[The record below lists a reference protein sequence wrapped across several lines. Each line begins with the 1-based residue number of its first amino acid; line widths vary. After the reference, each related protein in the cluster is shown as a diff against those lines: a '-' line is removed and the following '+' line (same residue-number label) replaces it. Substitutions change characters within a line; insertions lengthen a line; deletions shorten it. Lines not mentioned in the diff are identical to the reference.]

1 MWVLFQIA
9 ATLSVSMLVVG
20 YLAVP
25 AEPPDTLLQSRS
37 LHRLGASVAVPTYD
51 RSRLQRSIVH
61 IGVGGFHRSHL
72 ATYIHELCQ
81 SGHRD
86 WSITGAG
93 VLPSDQAMADALKP
107 QDHLYTLIT
116 RGPHSTEVEVIG
128 SIVDFIH
135 ASPRADRL
143 VASIADPA
151 TQIVSLTITE
161 GGYPVDDITGD
172 YLSTLPTAGPT
183 SAFGILAAGL
193 QQRYLNGHS
202 GLTVISCDNILSNG
216 SVTRTATLGEAN
228 LLSNGFANW
237 IANSVAF
244 PNSMVDRITPAT
256 TNSDRAWLAEHK
268 GIKDNWPVVAEPFRQ
283 WVVEDSFAAG
293 RPPLEQLDVLTTTDA
308 KPYELMKLRLLNAG
322 HSCLAYL
329 AALKGIETIGAALT
343 RPEFH
348 DFTLNFLAREARP
361 VLPPIAGI
369 DLDQYMASIVA
380 RFSNTSIGDQISRL
394 CLDGSAKFPKFLLP
408 TIRAQLEAGGPIS
421 LSTLALAGW
430 CEYLA
435 GPSERL
441 APDPMLDLAV
451 NHARRAQH
459 NPAAFLDFPEV
470 FGDDLPRSQRFSD
483 AFAQALRSLRERG
496 VQSTI
501 DTALKEVGDL
511 GDRPVD

>member
-1 MWVLFQIA
+1 MWLSSNIA

-20 YLAVP
+20 CLAVP
-25 AEPPDTLLQSRS
+25 AEPPDTPLQSRS
-37 LHRLGASVAVPTYD
+37 LHRLRPSVAIPTYD
-51 RSRLQRSIVH
+51 RSRLKRSIVH

-81 SGHRD
+81 SGHQD
-86 WSITGAG
+86 WSITGSG
-93 VLPSDQAMADALKP
+93 VLPSDRAMADALKP

-116 RGPHSTEVEVIG
+116 RGPQSTEVEVIG

-161 GGYPVDDITGD
+161 GGYPVDDSTGD
-172 YLSTLPTAGPT
+172 YLAASPTAGPA

-193 QQRYLNGHS
+193 QQRYQNGHS

-216 SVTRTATLGEAN
+216 SVARTATLGEAHR
-228 LLSNGFANW
+228 LGDGLADW
-237 IANSVAF
+237 IADSVAF

-256 TNSDRAWLAEHK
+256 TDSDRAWLAAHK
-268 GIKDNWPVVAEPFRQ
+268 GINDNWPVVAESFRQ
-283 WVVEDSFAAG
+283 WVIEDSFAAG
-293 RPPLEQLDVLTTTDA
+293 RPPFEQLDVLTTADA

-329 AALKGIETIGAALT
+329 AALTGTETIDAALAL
-343 RPEFH
+343 PELY
-348 DFTLNFLAREARP
+348 DFTVDFLAREARP

-369 DLDQYMASIVA
+369 DLDQYMASIIA

-394 CLDGSAKFPKFLLP
+394 CLDGSVKFPKFLLP
-408 TIRAQLEAGGPIS
+408 TVRAQLEAGGPIG

-430 CEYLA
+430 CEYLT
-435 GPSERL
+435 GPPERL
-441 APDPMLDLAV
+441 AADPMLDLAV
-451 NHARRAQH
+451 NHARQAQH

-496 VQSTI
+496 VQSAI
-501 DTALKEVGDL
+501 NAALKEAGDL

>member
-1 MWVLFQIA
+1 M
-9 ATLSVSMLVVG
+9 
-20 YLAVP
+20 P

-93 VLPSDQAMADALKP
+93 VLPGDQAMADALKP

-143 VASIADPA
+143 VASIGDPT

-172 YLSTLPTAGPT
+172 YLSALPTAGPT

-193 QQRYLNGHS
+193 RQRHKNGHS
-202 GLTVISCDNILSNG
+202 GLTVISCDNIASNG
-216 SVTRTATLGEAN
+216 SVARTATLGEAHS
-228 LLSNGFANW
+228 LGDGLADW
-237 IANSVAF
+237 IADSVAF

-256 TNSDRAWLAEHK
+256 TDSDRDWLAAHQ
-268 GIKDNWPVVAEPFRQ
+268 GIHDNWPVVAEPFRQ
-283 WVVEDSFAAG
+283 WVIEDNFAAG

-329 AALKGIETIGAALT
+329 AALMGMETIGAAMTCREL
-343 RPEFH
+343 H
-348 DFTLNFLAREARP
+348 DFTADFLTTEARP

-369 DLDQYMASIVA
+369 DLDQYVASIIA
-380 RFSNTSIGDQISRL
+380 RFSNTSIGDQIGRL
-394 CLDGSAKFPKFLLP
+394 CLDGSVKFPKFLLP
-408 TIRAQLEAGGPIS
+408 TVRTQLEAGGPIG
-421 LSTLALAGW
+421 LSALALAGW

-435 GPSERL
+435 GPPERL
-441 APDPMLDLAV
+441 AADPMLDIAI
-451 NHARRAQH
+451 NHARRAQD

-470 FGDDLPRSQRFSD
+470 LGDDLPRSQRFSK
-483 AFAQALRSLRERG
+483 AFIQALRSLRERG
-496 VQSTI
+496 VQSAI
-501 DTALKEVGDL
+501 DTALREVGDL
-511 GDRPVD
+511 GDRPAD